1 MHLDQLDKKILAALQ
16 KDGRASVERVA
27 EEVGLSPT
35 PTRRRIRRLEQ
46 ACVITGYSAVVDPVA
61 CGLDLSL
68 YVFVKLESR
77 HRSNIDNFED
87 AIHAMPEVVS
97 CHLITGAHDYLLVM
111 HLAGINDYNRYLR
124 EVIADIPGIIGI
136 ETSVVIGEVKNNK
149 VLAL

>member
-1 MHLDQLDKKILAALQ
+1 MPLDQLDKKILTALQ

-35 PTRRRIRRLEQ
+35 PTRRRIRRLEDEG
-46 ACVITGYSAVVDPVA
+46 VITGYAAMIDPAA

-77 HRSNIDNFED
+77 HRSNIESFETTIQKM
-87 AIHAMPEVVS
+87 AEVVS

-111 HLAGINDYNRYLR
+111 HLSGINDYNRYLR

-136 ETSVVIGEVKNNK
+136 ETSVVIGEVKNSK

>member
-1 MHLDQLDKKILAALQ
+1 VC
-16 KDGRASVERVA
+16 S
-27 EEVGLSPT
+27 S
-35 PTRRRIRRLEQ
+35 
-46 ACVITGYSAVVDPVA
+46 
-61 CGLDLSL
+61 DL
-68 YVFVKLESR
+68 FVKLESR
-77 HRSNIDNFED
+77 HRSNIESFEN
-87 AIHAMPEVVS
+87 AVQNMSEVVS

>member
-1 MHLDQLDKKILAALQ
+1 MSLDQFDKKILAALQ

-27 EEVGLSPT
+27 EQVGLSPT
-35 PTRRRIRRLEQ
+35 PTRRRIRRLEETG
-46 ACVITGYSAVVDPVA
+46 VIAGYAARIDPAA

-77 HRSNIDNFED
+77 YRSNIENFET
-87 AIHAMPEVVS
+87 AVQKMAEVVS

-111 HLAGINDYNRYLR
+111 HLASINDYNRYLR

-136 ETSVVIGEVKNNK
+136 ETSVVIGEVKNNR

>member
-1 MHLDQLDKKILAALQ
+1 MSLDQFDKKILAALQ
-16 KDGRASVERVA
+16 RDGRASVERVA
-27 EEVGLSPT
+27 EQVGLSPT
-35 PTRRRIRRLEQ
+35 PTRRRIRRLEETG
-46 ACVITGYSAVVDPVA
+46 VIAGYAARIDPAA

-77 HRSNIDNFED
+77 YRSNIENFET
-87 AIHAMPEVVS
+87 AVQKMAEVVS

-111 HLAGINDYNRYLR
+111 HLASINDYNRYLR

-136 ETSVVIGEVKNNK
+136 ETSVVIGEVKNNR

>member
-1 MHLDQLDKKILAALQ
+1 MSLDQFDKKILTALQ

-27 EEVGLSPT
+27 EQVGLSPT
-35 PTRRRIRRLEQ
+35 PTRRRIRRLEETG
-46 ACVITGYSAVVDPVA
+46 VIAGYAARIDPAA

-77 HRSNIDNFED
+77 YRSNIESFET
-87 AIHAMPEVVS
+87 AVQKMAEVVS

-111 HLAGINDYNRYLR
+111 HLASINDYNRYLR
-124 EVIADIPGIIGI
+124 EVIANIPGIIGI
-136 ETSVVIGEVKNNK
+136 ETSVVIGEVKNNR

>member
-1 MHLDQLDKKILAALQ
+1 MSLDQFDKKILTALQ
-16 KDGRASVERVA
+16 KDGRASVERIA
-27 EEVGLSPT
+27 EQVGLSPT
-35 PTRRRIRRLEQ
+35 PTRRRIRRLEETG
-46 ACVITGYSAVVDPVA
+46 VIAGYAARIDPAA

-77 HRSNIDNFED
+77 HRSNIESFET
-87 AIHAMPEVVS
+87 AVQKMAEVVS

-136 ETSVVIGEVKNNK
+136 ETSVVIGEVKNSK

>member
-1 MHLDQLDKKILAALQ
+1 MALDKFDKKILIALQ
-16 KDGRASVERVA
+16 NDGRASVEKVA

-35 PTRRRIRRLEQ
+35 PTRRRIRRLEDEG
-46 ACVITGYSAVVDPVA
+46 VITGYAAMVDPVA

-77 HRSNIDNFED
+77 HRSNIESFEN
-87 AIHAMPEVVS
+87 AVQNMAEVVS

-136 ETSVVIGEVKNNK
+136 ETSVMIGEVKNNK
-149 VLAL
+149 VLEL

>member
-1 MHLDQLDKKILAALQ
+1 MSLDQFDKKILTALQ

-35 PTRRRIRRLEQ
+35 PTRRRIRRLEE
-46 ACVITGYSAVVDPVA
+46 AGVISGYAARIDPAA

-77 HRSNIDNFED
+77 HRSNIESFET
-87 AIHAMPEVVS
+87 AVQKMGEVVS

-111 HLAGINDYNRYLR
+111 HLASINDYNRYLR

-136 ETSVVIGEVKNNK
+136 ETSVVIGEVKNSK

>member
-1 MHLDQLDKKILAALQ
+1 MSLDHLDRKILITLQ
-16 KDGRASVERVA
+16 QDGRASVERVA
-27 EEVGLSPT
+27 EQVGLSPT
-35 PTRRRIRRLEQ
+35 PTRRRIRRLEETG
-46 ACVITGYSAVVDPVA
+46 VITGYTARVDPAA

-77 HRSNIDNFED
+77 HRSNIESFEN
-87 AIHAMPEVVS
+87 AVQKMAEVVS

-111 HLAGINDYNRYLR
+111 HLSGINDYNRYLR

-136 ETSVVIGEVKNNK
+136 ETSVVIGEVKNSK